1 MNLLIFNLVHFVNYF
16 LLVYYKMNYN
26 IVASVL
32 IALGFGLLFLADT
45 LIAKDTQYEFLQ
57 TIRNNNLVI
66 GVVCLG
72 AGYYVYT
79 LGQKQPIGIIET
91 SELNT
96 SEPIVQER
104 LPTYGEATSTDE
116 ILNM

>member
-1 MNLLIFNLVHFVNYF
+1 MFNLEHFVNYF
-16 LLVYYKMNYN
+16 LLLYYKMNYN
-26 IVASVL
+26 IVAGVL
-32 IALGFGLLFLADT
+32 IAIGFGLLFLLDT
-45 LIAKDTQYEFLQ
+45 LIAKDSQYEFLQ
-57 TIRNNNLVI
+57 TIRDNNLAI

-79 LGQKQPIGIIET
+79 LGQKQARPSFIET

-104 LPTYGEATSTDE
+104 LPTYDEATSTDE

>member
-1 MNLLIFNLVHFVNYF
+1 M
-16 LLVYYKMNYN
+16 
-26 IVASVL
+26 
-32 IALGFGLLFLADT
+32 
-45 LIAKDTQYEFLQ
+45 
-57 TIRNNNLVI
+57 
-66 GVVCLG
+66 VCLG

>member
-1 MNLLIFNLVHFVNYF
+1 MYLLIFNLVHFVNYF

-26 IVASVL
+26 IVAGVL

-66 GVVCLG
+66 SVVCLG

-79 LGQKQPIGIIET
+79 LGQKQPIRIIET